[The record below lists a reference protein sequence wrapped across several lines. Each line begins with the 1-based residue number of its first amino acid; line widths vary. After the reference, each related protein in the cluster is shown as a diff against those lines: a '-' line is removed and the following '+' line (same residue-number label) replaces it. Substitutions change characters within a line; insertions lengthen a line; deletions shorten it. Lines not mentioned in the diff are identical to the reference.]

1 MSIIVFHKLILSF
14 LMVVA
19 RHAYGPQNNKFAA
32 SLQYL
37 KKNRVMKSMLCMLIN
52 IKAFCKLIV
61 LFLMRLARHVQSTR
75 VNFQCH
81 CNISRKKSGMK
92 LVTLLHWL
100 IQILL
105 LQLLY
110 IQCSCTI
117 DTFPLSIWNTYQ
129 FFSSFD
135 CLCWLS
141 LFQVTVSFLFLH
153 CQDFI
158 YFN

>member
-1 MSIIVFHKLILSF
+1 M
-14 LMVVA
+14 
-19 RHAYGPQNNKFAA
+19 PQNNKYAA

-37 KKNRVMKSMLCMLIN
+37 KKNRVMKLMLCMLIN
-52 IKAFCKLIV
+52 IKVFYKLIV
-61 LFLMRLARHVQSTR
+61 LFLMGLARHVQSTR

-81 CNISRKKSGMK
+81 CNISRKKSGVK

-110 IQCSCTI
+110 MQCSSAI

-153 CQDFI
+153 SQGFT